1 MTVNEY
7 KKRFLE
13 VLPSFYDD
21 MERLNLFYAAVE
33 SVMGFSRAHAVL
45 NAEKEITEAKQ
56 EELEHFLNRLLRHE
70 PVQYITGKAFF
81 FGYEFKVLPATLI
94 PRPETEEL
102 TAWILEEM
110 RVHPE
115 KKWQVLDIGTGSGCI
130 PITLKK
136 EFPMAEVTGIDFSYE
151 ALEIA
156 RENARALNAD
166 VKFVQQ
172 DILKTQSLEKYDII
186 VSNPPY
192 VRNQEK
198 QEMNQN
204 VLDHEPHTA
213 LFVDDGDP
221 LVFYRKISGL
231 ASKSL
236 AADGLLFFEINQYLG
251 SEMETLVSGYF
262 GEVELRKDFM
272 QNDRMLKAS
281 GRVKSL

>member
-33 SVMGFSRAHAVL
+33 SVMGFSRAYAVL

-81 FGYEFKVLPATLI
+81 FGYEFKVSTATLI

-115 KKWQVLDIGTGSGCI
+115 KKWRVLDIGTGSGCI

-221 LVFYRKISGL
+221 LVFYRKISVL

>member
-56 EELEHFLNRLLRHE
+56 EKLEHFLNRLLQHE

-81 FGYEFKVLPATLI
+81 FGYEFKVSPATLI

-221 LVFYRKISGL
+221 LVFYRKISVL

-236 AADGLLFFEINQYLG
+236 ATDGLLFFEINQYLG
-251 SEMETLVSGYF
+251 PEMETLVSGYF

-281 GRVKSL
+281 GQVKSS

>member
-33 SVMGFSRAHAVL
+33 SVMGFSRAYAVL
-45 NAEKEITEAKQ
+45 NAEQEITEAKQ

-81 FGYEFKVLPATLI
+81 FGYEFKVSPATLI

-102 TAWILEEM
+102 TGWILEEM

-156 RENARALNAD
+156 SENARALNAD

-221 LVFYRKISGL
+221 LVFYRKISVL

>member
-56 EELEHFLNRLLRHE
+56 EKLEHFLNRLLQHE
-70 PVQYITGKAFF
+70 PVQYITGTAFF
-81 FGYEFKVLPATLI
+81 FGYEFKVSPATLI

-156 RENARALNAD
+156 RENARALNAE

-221 LVFYRKISGL
+221 LVFYRKISAL

-251 SEMETLVSGYF
+251 PEMETLVSGYF

-281 GRVKSL
+281 GQVKSS